1 MSYEIKVKD
10 SRVDGEKLKQFVEV
24 YADTESDIP
33 DVRDNWASGS
43 YVFILDTQEVK
54 FLNSQGEWV

>member
-1 MSYEIKVKD
+1 MGYEIKVN

>member
-1 MSYEIKVKD
+1 MGYEIKVKD

-33 DVRDNWASGS
+33 EVGANWLSGS